1 MADKRLTFVLFFL
14 FLFSSLFIIDNSY
27 AKDITLFSF
36 ESDPEGWEI
45 PDWALTKDNYVAGE
59 VSISQ
64 VQASEGVNSLEIGVN
79 FPSDPQWTGAYIE
92 RVIDITDWS
101 PFRYLSVDVCLP
113 KDAPQG
119 LRARIILTIGEN
131 WKWSESNK
139 AFALTPGEWAVIKL
153 DLTSDSKN
161 WRKYLTDDFRA
172 DVRKIG
178 LRIESNGKI
187 AYRGPVYIDNVRLLE
202 Q

>member
-1 MADKRLTFVLFFL
+1 MANKRLFFALLFL
-14 FLFSSLFIIDNSY
+14 FLFSILFVVNDSH
-27 AKDITLFSF
+27 AGDITLFSF

-45 PDWALTKDNYVAGE
+45 PDWALTKDDYVADE
-59 VSISQ
+59 VSVSQ

-79 FPSDPQWTGAYIE
+79 FPSDPQWRGAYIE

-101 PFRYLSVDVCLP
+101 PFKYLSVDVYLP
-113 KDAPQG
+113 KEAPQG
-119 LRARIILTIGEN
+119 LRARVILTVGEN

-153 DLTSDSKN
+153 DLTPDSKN

-178 LRIESNGKI
+178 IRIESNGKI
-187 AYRGPVYIDNVRLLE
+187 AYRGPIYIDNVRLLE